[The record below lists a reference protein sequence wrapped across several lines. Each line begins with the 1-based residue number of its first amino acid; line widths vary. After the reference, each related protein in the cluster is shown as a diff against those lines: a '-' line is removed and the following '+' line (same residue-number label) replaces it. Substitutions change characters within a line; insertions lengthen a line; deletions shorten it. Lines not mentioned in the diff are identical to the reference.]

1 MVKSMVTYK
10 LIKKN
15 QLNLNYLNSADKFVW
30 HFAVNFKSP
39 IQPYPQAS
47 VPIFLLSS
55 CQQ

>member
-1 MVKSMVTYK
+1 MVTYK

-39 IQPYPQAS
+39 IQPYPQAF